1 MNVPFLE
8 LSRLNARYKQTF
20 FEQLDGFYDAGSLI
34 GGKHLADFESAFAQY
49 CGTRHCVGVGNGLD
63 ALTLSL
69 RALEI
74 GEGDEVIVP
83 AQTFVATWL
92 AVTQVGAT
100 NVPVDVEPR
109 SANLDASLVE
119 AAITPRT
126 KAIIAVHLYGATANV
141 AQLKEICAR
150 HKLYLI
156 EDAAQAHGDVRD
168 GKKAGAHGDIA
179 AFSFYPS
186 KNLGALGDAGA
197 VVTNSDRLAA
207 KVRELGNYGSA
218 VKYYH
223 ESLGTNSRLDPLHA
237 MFLSIKLKHLDEI
250 IEQRRRIAS
259 RYDKVVAMT
268 PGDGPVYRLLDPAQ
282 ACVWHNYVLVC
293 EDRESVQ
300 KRLQEAGV
308 GTSIH
313 YPVIPAAQ
321 QCYESEGLDP
331 NATPVAKRLSEA
343 VLSLPMGEYMTDAEI
358 DHVCQALSA
367 LRK

>member
-8 LSRLNARYKQTF
+8 LSRVNAQYKQAF
-20 FEQLDGFYDAGSLI
+20 FTQLNGFYEAGMLI
-34 GGKHLADFESAFAQY
+34 GGSHVTDFENAFAAY
-49 CGTRHCVGVGNGLD
+49 CGTKHCVGVGNGLD

-69 RALEI
+69 RALGI
-74 GEGDEVIVP
+74 GPGDEVIVP

-92 AVTQVGAT
+92 SVTQVGAT

-109 SANLDASLVE
+109 SANLDAALVE

-141 AQLKEICAR
+141 AELKNIASR
-150 HKLYLI
+150 HKLFLV

-197 VVTNSDRLAA
+197 VVTDSEDLAQR
-207 KVRELGNYGSA
+207 VRELGNYGSA
-218 VKYYH
+218 AKYYH
-223 ESLGTNSRLDPLHA
+223 HSLGTNSRLDPLQA
-237 MFLSIKLKHLDEI
+237 LFLSIKLKELDQITES
-250 IEQRRRIAS
+250 RRRIAA
-259 RYDKVVAMT
+259 RYDRIVGME
-268 PGDGPVYRLLDPAQ
+268 PGKGPVYRLLDPQRNA
-282 ACVWHNYVLVC
+282 VWHNYVLVC
-293 EDRESVQ
+293 DDRDSVQ
-300 KRLQEAGV
+300 QQLQEAGV

-321 QCYESEGLDP
+321 ECYASAGFSP
-331 NATPVAKRLSEA
+331 GASPVALRLSQS
-343 VLSLPMGEYMTDAEI
+343 VLSLPIGEYMTDAEI
-358 DHVCQALSA
+358 EHVCGALAS
-367 LRK
+367 LR